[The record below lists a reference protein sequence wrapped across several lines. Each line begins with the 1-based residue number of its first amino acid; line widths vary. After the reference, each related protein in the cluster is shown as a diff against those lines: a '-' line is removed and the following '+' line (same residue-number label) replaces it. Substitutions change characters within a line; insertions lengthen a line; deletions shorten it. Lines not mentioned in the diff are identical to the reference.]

1 MTTTPQIAKMEN
13 ALLENAVL
21 VDQEPDSRVG
31 GNRPV
36 IFLDVDGVICLNDRG
51 ELELAKL
58 EQLARVCMATGAGVV
73 LSSDWRRRVDLK
85 KRAYEALDRM
95 GIHVLGCTSTSRE
108 MTYSYRPV
116 EILEWLEAHA
126 DDAEPR
132 RWLAI
137 DDRLLLKEQEGEQM
151 EGHFLR
157 TSYPEGLGESQ
168 ADQAIELLNGMQ

>member
-95 GIHVLGCTSTSRE
+95 GKA
-108 MTYSYRPV
+108 YRPA
-116 EILEWLEAHA
+116 EAIPA
-126 DDAEPR
+126 TQV
-132 RWLAI
+132 
-137 DDRLLLKEQEGEQM
+137 LLKAPKRIRQLVSTLFSGP
-151 EGHFLR
+151 GA
-157 TSYPEGLGESQ
+157 G
-168 ADQAIELLNGMQ
+168 